1 MKSGVSLYLVLEI
14 YWAAQCRLDM
24 MFLVRSY
31 LGRISVLPT
40 DCALTN

>member
-1 MKSGVSLYLVLEI
+1 MYEI
-14 YWAAQCRLDM
+14 WDVIISCTGDILGSPVQTGHDV
-24 MFLVRSY
+24 FGTV